1 MVNDKVVHD
10 YVVDLPE
17 ADVRPHLYC
26 ISSYEVAAL
35 PLEKVA
41 MLDSHP

>member
-17 ADVRPHLYC
+17 VDARPHLYC

-35 PLEKVA
+35 LLEKVA